1 MGWRPSR
8 NACGPF
14 SMPLIDTSA
23 WVEYLRKTGSDTNVE
38 MRNVLTRRHHI
49 CDAVTM
55 EILSGARDDANAQS
69 LKRLLSRATVIE
81 TKPIDYQNAASIYRA
96 CRQVG
101 ITVRTQIDCLIAAI
115 AIRTGIPLLHQDSD
129 FNAIAQITKL
139 KMHSAS
145 K

>member
-8 NACGPF
+8 NAQGPLP
-14 SMPLIDTSA
+14 MPLIDTSA
-23 WVEYLRKTGSDTNVE
+23 WIEYLRKTGSETNIE

-55 EILSGARDDANAQS
+55 EILSGARDDINAKN

-81 TKPIDYQNAASIYRA
+81 TKPIDYHNAATIYRA

-101 ITVRTQIDCLIAAI
+101 LTVRTQIDCLIAAI
-115 AIRTGIPLLHQDSD
+115 AIRTNTPLLHQDSD
-129 FNAIAQITKL
+129 FTAISQITKL
-139 KMHSAS
+139 KLHTAS

>member
-1 MGWRPSR
+1 
-8 NACGPF
+8 
-14 SMPLIDTSA
+14 MPLIDTSA
-23 WVEYLRKTGSDTNVE
+23 WIEYLRKTGSDTNVE

-69 LKRLLSRATVIE
+69 LKKLLSRATVIE

-115 AIRTGIPLLHQDSD
+115 AIRTGTPILHQDSD
-129 FNAIAQITKL
+129 FTAIAQITKL

>member
-1 MGWRPSR
+1 
-8 NACGPF
+8 
-14 SMPLIDTSA
+14 MPLIDTSA
-23 WVEYLRKTGSDTNVE
+23 WIEYLRKTGSDTNVE

-49 CDAVTM
+49 CDVVTM

-96 CRQVG
+96 CRKVG

-115 AIRTGIPLLHQDSD
+115 AIRTGTPLLHQDSD
-129 FNAIAQITKL
+129 FIAIAQITKL

>member
-1 MGWRPSR
+1 
-8 NACGPF
+8 
-14 SMPLIDTSA
+14 MPLIDTSA
-23 WVEYLRKTGSDTNVE
+23 WIEFLRKTGSDTNVE

-69 LKRLLSRATVIE
+69 LKKLLSRATVIE

-115 AIRTGIPLLHQDSD
+115 AIRTNTPLLHQDAD
-129 FNAIAQITKL
+129 FIAISQITNL
-139 KMHSAS
+139 KMHTAS

>member
-1 MGWRPSR
+1 
-8 NACGPF
+8 
-14 SMPLIDTSA
+14 MPLIDTSA
-23 WVEYLRKTGSDTNVE
+23 WIEYLRKTGSETNIE

-55 EILSGARDDANAQS
+55 EILSGARDDINAKN

-81 TKPIDYQNAASIYRA
+81 TKPIDYHNAATIYRA

-101 ITVRTQIDCLIAAI
+101 LTVRTQIDCLIAAI
-115 AIRTGIPLLHQDSD
+115 AIRTNTPLLHQDSD
-129 FNAIAQITKL
+129 FTAISQITKL
-139 KMHSAS
+139 KLHNAS

>member
-8 NACGPF
+8 NAQGPLP
-14 SMPLIDTSA
+14 MPLIDTSA
-23 WVEYLRKTGSDTNVE
+23 WIEYLRKTGSDTNIE

-55 EILSGARDDANAQS
+55 EILSGARDDVNAQN

-81 TKPIDYQNAASIYRA
+81 TKPIDYHNAATIYRA

-115 AIRTGIPLLHQDSD
+115 AIRTNTPLLHQDAD
-129 FNAIAQITKL
+129 FTAISQITKL
-139 KMHSAS
+139 KMHTAG

>member
-8 NACGPF
+8 NAQGPLP
-14 SMPLIDTSA
+14 MPLIDTSA
-23 WVEYLRKTGSDTNVE
+23 WIEYLRKTGSETNIE

-55 EILSGARDDANAQS
+55 EILSGARDDINAKN

-81 TKPIDYQNAASIYRA
+81 TKPIDYHNAATIYRA

-101 ITVRTQIDCLIAAI
+101 LTVQTQIDCLIAAI
-115 AIRTGIPLLHQDSD
+115 AIRTNTPLLHQDSD
-129 FNAIAQITKL
+129 FTAISQITKL
-139 KMHSAS
+139 KLHTAS

>member
-1 MGWRPSR
+1 
-8 NACGPF
+8 
-14 SMPLIDTSA
+14 MPLIDTSA
-23 WVEYLRKTGSDTNVE
+23 WIEYLRKTGSDTNVE

-55 EILSGARDDANAQS
+55 EILSGARDDVNAQS
-69 LKRLLSRATVIE
+69 LKKLLSRATVIE

-115 AIRTGIPLLHQDSD
+115 AIRTGTPLLHQDSD
-129 FNAIAQITKL
+129 FTAIAQITKL